1 MTMVADKDTKMPG
14 SRRKTGQKGQRTA
27 GSRQGSKGTSR
38 RAQDSARGHGAK
50 AGTSSEPI
58 SRAEVATILAGVEDF
73 DGKLSSSK
81 KVLENLAAQLGAIVR
96 ISFRSTNAAD
106 TVLPR
111 LVEMH
116 NQLCS
121 VHHSLEDSFES
132 LRTRYSQ
139 MRDRTSAITRGC
151 SRELEGRRKLF
162 DELGKRIEAAGRDPS
177 KLLQCMKEENRLFG
191 RALDSYNAMLGALSA
206 MRDVEGRINDVFN
219 EFSEAIGRI
228 DGMSRTMGEFISRDD
243 TRAFE
248 EELEALRKHRE
259 ERVERYIR

>member
-1 MTMVADKDTKMPG
+1 MTMGRDKESKIPAPG
-14 SRRKTGQKGQRTA
+14 RKAGRKGQGTA
-27 GSRQGSKGTSR
+27 GNKQ
-38 RAQDSARGHGAK
+38 RARDSAK
-50 AGTSSEPI
+50 AGGAAAGAAPEPI
-58 SRAEVATILAGVEDF
+58 SRAEVAAIIAGVEDF
-73 DGKLSSSK
+73 DQKLSSSK

-116 NQLCS
+116 NQLSS
-121 VHHSLEDSFES
+121 VHHSLEDSFEG

-177 KLLQCMKEENRLFG
+177 KLLQCMKDENRLFG
-191 RALDSYNAMLGALSA
+191 RALDSYNSMLGALSA

-228 DGMSRTMGEFISRDD
+228 DGMSRTMGEFISRED